1 MKIVVIGSGMSGL
14 TAAAFLAQGG
24 HDVTVYEQFSK
35 PGGVTARLEQEGF
48 GWDNGPLL
56 LEGFGPGDRGTA
68 VFEELGIAEQIQA
81 IHEDRGLVLPDF
93 SMWKP
98 DQYEG
103 PYWRKEHLKK
113 LYPDE
118 SQNLERYYQFYDR
131 MMNLMS
137 TVRRLER
144 APGLESIG
152 VKIRMALLFQGLKKY
167 VNWNATQLMDAFF
180 HTPALKAFFTGIVA
194 DFVTKPS
201 EFPALGV
208 PSIHLETAFDK
219 RIPFEPGTRSA
230 RTGYFYLAGGCQSMV
245 DAVMGSLSEHGGH
258 VLTQRTVKKI
268 MVENNQVKGV
278 ELEDGSFDAAEC
290 VLASG
295 GANETF
301 LGLVGKENLPEDF
314 CASLAR
320 IIYMESVL
328 MVHLGIDFDPRLYQP
343 AALCY
348 YYGTYDLEGAVER
361 IRNGIYHGGKEGLL
375 IYVPSLISPQLAPS
389 GKYAVTIYTV
399 VPDKLNT
406 GSWEERRE
414 ELADQLVAEAERFVP
429 GLREHTLT
437 RAVLTPADFR
447 TRLHQDHHSFGGT
460 PPIIGNKQPPHRTPI
475 DGLWF
480 IGAQSE
486 GGGGILNVV
495 IGARNVAK
503 RILAE
508 KKKQGPPTK
517 Q

>member
-35 PGGVTARLEQEGF
+35 AGGVTARLEQDGF

-68 VFEELGIAEQIQA
+68 VFEELGIAKQIET
-81 IHEDRGLVLPDF
+81 IHEDRGLVLPEF

-98 DQYEG
+98 EQYEG
-103 PYWRKEHLKK
+103 PYWRREHLKK

-118 SQNLERYYQFYDR
+118 SQNLDRYYRFYDR

-137 TVRRLER
+137 QVRRLES
-144 APGLESIG
+144 APGLESVG
-152 VKIRMALLFQGLKKY
+152 VKLRMALAFQAVKKY
-167 VNWNATQLMDAFF
+167 ANWNATQLMDEFF
-180 HTPALKAFFTGIVA
+180 HTQALKTLFTGIVA

-219 RIPFEPGTRSA
+219 RIPFEPGKRSA
-230 RTGYFYLAGGCQSMV
+230 RTGYFYVKGGCQSFV
-245 DAVMGSLSEHGGH
+245 DALMSTLTGHGGR
-258 VLTQRTVKKI
+258 VLINRTVKKI
-268 MVENNQVKGV
+268 VVENNRVKGV
-278 ELEDGSFDAAEC
+278 ELADGSLDTADI

-301 LGLVGKENLPEDF
+301 FGLVGRENLPDDF
-314 CASLAR
+314 CKSLER
-320 IIYMESVL
+320 IVYMESVL
-328 MVHLGIDFDPRLYQP
+328 MVHLGIDFDPAPYQR

-348 YYGTYDLEGAVER
+348 YYGTHDLEGAVER
-361 IRNGIYHGGKEGLL
+361 MRKGVYHEGKEGLL
-375 IYVPSLISPQLAPS
+375 IYVDSRHSPQLAPT

-399 VPDKLNT
+399 APDTLNS
-406 GSWEERRE
+406 GSWEERGE
-414 ELADQLVAEAERFVP
+414 ELADGLVAEAERFIP

-437 RAVLTPADFR
+437 RAILTPADFR
-447 TRLHQDHHSFGGT
+447 TRLHQQHHSFGGT
-460 PPIIGNKQPPHRTPI
+460 PPIMGNKQPPHSSPI
-475 DGLWF
+475 EGLWF

-495 IGARNVAK
+495 IGARNVAT
-503 RILAE
+503 RILS
-508 KKKQGPPTK
+508 
-517 Q
+517 